1 MFNENN
7 PPRGLEEMKARNQ
20 ASNMLADMLADM
32 LAEIM
37 LESNAPEEIKLGVR
51 IVQQGKKVSKAAH
64 EIVEAFA
71 GDPATIKASDT
82 ETLKQVLE
90 YLGLVEVGLKQ
101 FMETTKAPNA
111 NNAPNEI

>member
-1 MFNENN
+1 MFNESNS
-7 PPRGLEEMKARNQ
+7 PRGLEEMKARDE
-20 ASNMLADMLADM
+20 ARGMLADMLT
-32 LAEIM
+32 EIM

-51 IVQQGKKVSKAAH
+51 IVQQSKKVCEATQ
-64 EIVEAFA
+64 EILEAFA
-71 GDPATIKASDT
+71 GDPATIKASGT

>member
-1 MFNENN
+1 M
-7 PPRGLEEMKARNQ
+7 
-20 ASNMLADMLADM
+20 
-32 LAEIM
+32 AETVYLLDGTMDVVLTEKDVFIVH
-37 LESNAPEEIKLGVR
+37 EKLGVR
-51 IVQQGKKVSKAAH
+51 IVQQGKKVCEATQ
-64 EIVEAFA
+64 EILEAFA
-71 GDPATIKASDT
+71 GDPAQLKASDT